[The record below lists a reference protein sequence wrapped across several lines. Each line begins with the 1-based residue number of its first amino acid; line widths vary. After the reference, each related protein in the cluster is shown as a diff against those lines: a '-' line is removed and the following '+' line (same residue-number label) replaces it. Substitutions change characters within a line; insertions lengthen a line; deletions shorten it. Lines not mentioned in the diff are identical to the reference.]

1 MKENKNG
8 WLDLFRRGVLFINRD
23 LLWMV
28 VWQAGAWL
36 LACLVM
42 AVFSFFVKEDVL
54 GILDVPGICALT
66 VGTLFFF
73 FEAINF
79 FGGQYSLL
87 VGFGLSRRRTVA
99 LGWFLCILMGVVELA
114 VVGVLNTLW
123 RLVLATPGQFAEI
136 LALVPLWGWAVL
148 LLLPLSLAVRHC
160 IFSSSASAFL
170 PTPCATMAVTGQQNR
185 CLRSCPGFFLSL
197 GWSALC
203 WAPFCC
209 CEHRCATAES
219 LLTTGQN
226 CTKLTISNAMR
237 RRATGKAL
245 FKRAGKGGSLAK
257 CTEGCRLQAGR
268 ANTPMGV

>member
-148 LLLPLSLAVRHC
+148 LLLPLSLAVMG
-160 IFSSSASAFL
+160 
-170 PTPCATMAVTGQQNR
+170 MAVIRLFGPRGGAALYFLFLCVCFSPNA
-185 CLRSCPGFFLSL
+185 LRNNG
-197 GWSALC
+197 GYWSAEQVFAVMPWIFLV
-203 WAPFCC
+203 
-209 CEHRCATAES
+209 
-219 LLTTGQN
+219 
-226 CTKLTISNAMR
+226 
-237 RRATGKAL
+237 
-245 FKRAGKGGSLAK
+245 
-257 CTEGCRLQAGR
+257 
-268 ANTPMGV
+268 MGVVCALLGTILLLRAPLRNG